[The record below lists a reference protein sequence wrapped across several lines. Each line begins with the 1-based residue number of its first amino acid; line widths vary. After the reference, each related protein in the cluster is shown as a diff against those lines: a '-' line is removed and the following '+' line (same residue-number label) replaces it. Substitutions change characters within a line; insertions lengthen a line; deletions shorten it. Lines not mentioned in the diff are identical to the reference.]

1 MDGMDTERDATTTLP
16 VEPRY
21 GSVADLAAYSG
32 LSQKFIRNLIDAG
45 ELKSHKLGRRVLIA
59 FSDFDTYVQTKAR

>member
-1 MDGMDTERDATTTLP
+1 MRQSPEIPVTSP

-21 GSVADLAAYSG
+21 GSVADLATYSG

-59 FSDFDTYVQTKAR
+59 FTDFDSYVESRVRRN

>member
-1 MDGMDTERDATTTLP
+1 MQGTMTSPATPP

-32 LSQKFIRNLIDAG
+32 LSQKFIRNLVASGD
-45 ELKSHKLGRRVLIA
+45 LKSHKLGRRVLIA
-59 FSDFDTYVQTKAR
+59 FADFDRYVESKSR

>member
-1 MDGMDTERDATTTLP
+1 MQATEKAPATMP

-21 GSVADLAAYSG
+21 GSVADLATYSG

-45 ELKSHKLGRRVLIA
+45 ELRSHKLGRRVLIA
-59 FSDFDTYVQTKAR
+59 FADFDQYIATKSR

>member
-1 MDGMDTERDATTTLP
+1 MQDARNAPATMP

-21 GSVADLAAYSG
+21 GSVADVATYSG

-45 ELKSHKLGRRVLIA
+45 ELKSHKVGRRVLIA
-59 FSDFDTYVQTKAR
+59 FAEFDRYVESKSR

>member
-1 MDGMDTERDATTTLP
+1 MQQSRETSATTP
-16 VEPRY
+16 VEQRY
-21 GSVADLAAYSG
+21 GSVADIATYSG

-59 FSDFDTYVQTKAR
+59 FTDFDAYVESKSR